1 MSIKKPDFDALLAS
15 FSSEKFK
22 GLRDAQTT
30 VLTRYAERH
39 LDTPDIAIELPTGA
53 GKSLIALLIGEA
65 WRKEGRTVALLT
77 GNKALAVQMEKE
89 GNDLGVNVARMEG
102 RGQDIPLTLR
112 RQYRRGSAIGV
123 MNYWVMFN
131 TNPVVDSADLL
142 IVDDAHL
149 AEGALEGGFS
159 VRIDRYTH
167 PELFS
172 ELVGELAARL
182 PDYASLADARAESDN
197 PRSGVELMSFLDQQ
211 RVEVRMREIINSSAE
226 LAIDPDLRY
235 PWQEVE
241 ERLAE
246 SNVYTSG
253 DSISIRPYCLPAQ
266 TIPRWS
272 DPAQRIYFSA
282 TIGDPADL
290 QRRLG
295 CGPIVKISSH
305 QGAATLGRRMIV
317 LNNDQDQFSDSAIP
331 MRIGTVI
338 QTALAK
344 HPKAVWMCS
353 SHAQASQLEQTI
365 VPWLEENGLPSSPVW
380 RIGNQGDEID
390 DFKHSDTGHLFTAGR
405 FDGMDFAGDDCR
417 LVVLAALPRAINDQE
432 QFVAEYLRD
441 ASFLIGRTNQRITQA
456 LGRCNRHDEDYALYV
471 LSDRRL
477 AGHLSQ
483 ESNRRGLPRGFQ
495 AELDLAEELD
505 GLDTADLVSKVEQF
519 LDTDFDEYDALLGQ
533 LGDAVPETQTSE
545 GDDADDEVKGWLA
558 MAGRQDYLEAES
570 CFDRRQK
577 RLDEGNLRELGAFVQ
592 YSQAKASHL
601 EGQRGDPAAARRSTA
616 ALERAINRGGG
627 SSSWF
632 NRLRSSLH
640 RDLQTSTSVTVGV
653 HEFRSTAARAFDEQ
667 LEAAP
672 PGPKLDRWRARLA
685 DDLASRSHDDF
696 ARGLGRLGELLGYSA
711 VFPKYGGATDCR
723 WHGIFGNRREAFTFE
738 AKIEHK
744 GGKAITARGVGQAHS
759 QRARAVAEL
768 ERSGFVIRGLIVT
781 HLERLSADAAPG
793 LGEIVVLRTDAVQAL
808 HKRIDQLLVEFST
821 AWSLEDPAARVAAGE
836 ALAQRLPPTGWLTDA
851 VDAADRFLD
860 AELILASW
868 PK

>member
-1 MSIKKPDFDALLAS
+1 
-15 FSSEKFK
+15 
-22 GLRDAQTT
+22 
-30 VLTRYAERH
+30 
-39 LDTPDIAIELPTGA
+39 
-53 GKSLIALLIGEA
+53 
-65 WRKEGRTVALLT
+65 
-77 GNKALAVQMEKE
+77 MEKE
-89 GNDLGVNVARMEG
+89 GDDLGVDVARMEG
-102 RGQDIPLTLR
+102 RGQDIPLGLR

-149 AEGALEGGFS
+149 AESALEGGFS
-159 VRIDRYTH
+159 VRIDRYAH
-167 PELFS
+167 PQLFS

-182 PDYASLADARAESDN
+182 PDYASLADARAESEN
-197 PRSGVELMSFLDQQ
+197 PRSGVELMSFLDQH
-211 RVEVRMREIINSSAE
+211 RVEGRMREIINGSAE

-253 DSISIRPYCLPAQ
+253 DSISIRPYCLPTQ
-266 TIPRWS
+266 TIPSWS
-272 DPAQRIYFSA
+272 DPTQRIYFSA

-295 CGPIVKISSH
+295 CGSIMKISSD
-305 QGAATLGRRMIV
+305 QDTATLGRRMIV
-317 LNNDQDQFSDSAIP
+317 LNNDQDQFSDSAMP
-331 MRIGTVI
+331 ARIGTVI
-338 QTALAK
+338 QAALAK
-344 HPKAVWMCS
+344 HPKAVRMCI
-353 SHAQASQLEQTI
+353 SHAQANQLEQMI
-365 VPWLEENGLPSSPVW
+365 IPWLEENGIPSAPVW
-380 RIGNQGDEID
+380 RVGSQGGEID
-390 DFKHSDTGHLFTAGR
+390 EFKASDTGHLFTAGR

-417 LVVLAALPRAINDQE
+417 LVVLAALPRAVNDQE

-505 GLDTADLVSKVEQF
+505 DLDTTELASKVGQF
-519 LDTDFDEYDALLGQ
+519 LDADFGEYDALLGL
-533 LGDAVPETQTSE
+533 LGDAVPKTQATQ
-545 GDDADDEVKGWLA
+545 GDNADDEVKGWLA
-558 MAGRQDYLEAES
+558 MTGRQDYLAAES
-570 CFDRRQK
+570 CFNRRQE
-577 RLDEGNLRELGAFVQ
+577 RLGELDLRELGAFVQ

-601 EGQRGDPAAARRSTA
+601 EGTRGDLAATRRSTE
-616 ALERAINRGGG
+616 ALERAIKRGGG

-640 RDLQTSTSVTVGV
+640 RDQQNPPGVTVGE
-653 HEFRSTAARAFDEQ
+653 HEFRSAAARAFDEQ
-667 LEAAP
+667 LEATP
-672 PGPKLDRWRARLA
+672 PGPKLDRWRAKLT
-685 DDLASRSHDDF
+685 DDLASMSHDDF

-723 WHGIFGNRREAFTFE
+723 WHGVFGNRREAFTFE

-744 GGKAITARGVGQAHS
+744 VDKAITARAVGQAHS
-759 QRARAVAEL
+759 QRARAEAEL
-768 ERSGFVIRGLIVT
+768 EASGFLIRGLIIT

-793 LGEIVVLRTDAVQAL
+793 LGEIIVLRKDAVQAL
-808 HKRIDQLLVEFST
+808 HRRIDGLLVDFST
-821 AWSLEDPAARVAAGE
+821 TWSLEDPAARVRAGE
-836 ALAQRLPPTGWLTDA
+836 ELAHHLPPTGWLTEA
-851 VDAADRFLD
+851 IDAADRFLD
-860 AELILASW
+860 AELGLASW
-868 PK
+868 PE